1 MKGLIPILTESPV
14 ALKSSSGVLPL
25 HLLVPL
31 AEPSPWTRSMGGP
44 LGPLLAQAWEL
55 GYGYKEGEEN
65 IIFSIPTLKN
75 WSWVG

>member
-25 HLLVPL
+25 HILVPL
-31 AEPSPWTRSMGGP
+31 AEPFPWTGSIWGL

-55 GYGYKEGEEN
+55 GYGYKEGEEKY
-65 IIFSIPTLKN
+65 LL
-75 WSWVG
+75 